1 MNDETSRKLWAEIRR
16 QGDQINKL
24 EMEKKELQDRFIEL
38 TLKVREYEKQLGI
51 ENQTPRVS
59 ALRRRT

>member
-38 TLKVREYEKQLGI
+38 TLKVREYKKQLGI